1 MRRLSPSHFSLPLPH
16 FPHGAWLLLPFVTL
30 GSQPLHGVVSV
41 PRIRLSAM
49 QI

>member
-1 MRRLSPSHFSLPLPH
+1 L
-16 FPHGAWLLLPFVTL
+16 PHGASLLLPFVTL
-30 GSQPLHGVVSV
+30 GSQPLRGIVCV